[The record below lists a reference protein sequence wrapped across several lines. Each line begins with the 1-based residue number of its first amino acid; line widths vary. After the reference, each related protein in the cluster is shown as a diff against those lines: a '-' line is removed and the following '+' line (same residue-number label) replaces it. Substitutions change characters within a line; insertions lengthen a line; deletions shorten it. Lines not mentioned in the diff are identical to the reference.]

1 MAITLNLPPEVEA
14 SLAAQARAL
23 GLQLNFYVQILLE
36 QQAGMGRTEQTINV
50 EQFEAELD
58 ALAQGSD
65 QLPYLP
71 PAALTRESFYQDHD

>member
-23 GLQLNFYVQILLE
+23 GLQLNFYVQTLLE
-36 QQAGMGRTEQTINV
+36 QQAGMRRTEQTINV

-71 PAALTRESFYQDHD
+71 PAALTRETFYQDHD